1 MTDIVPATLQRVS
14 AVATLPAIAMRIMR
28 IADDPM
34 ATSDAMH
41 EVLSSDPALAARVLK
56 VVNSA
61 FYGRPRQVSSTYAAI
76 QLLGVSAIR
85 NIAVAASLT
94 RIFRGGRSVAG
105 FDAPSLWVHSVG
117 VGAAARRLAEVTTSI
132 PPEEALLAGLL
143 HDIGIMVSMQAW
155 LPEFTA
161 VVAAT
166 TADPFSDFRDVERQI
181 VGADHEQFGAALC
194 AEWQFPTP
202 LVLACGHHHDPMAL
216 PESERAL
223 PLLVQLADVLATRAD
238 IGFTRTVLGRVV
250 SPQLLEAVG
259 IRAVDLEPIERGLT
273 EDLTQAMLLFA
284 A

>member
-94 RIFRGGRSVAG
+94 RIFRGGRSVR
-105 FDAPSLWVHSVG
+105 FDDLGKGQKVRFTLAPG
-117 VGAAARRLAEVTTSI
+117 VADRTTLGAIYV
-132 PPEEALLAGLL
+132 P
-143 HDIGIMVSMQAW
+143 
-155 LPEFTA
+155 
-161 VVAAT
+161 
-166 TADPFSDFRDVERQI
+166 
-181 VGADHEQFGAALC
+181 
-194 AEWQFPTP
+194 
-202 LVLACGHHHDPMAL
+202 
-216 PESERAL
+216 
-223 PLLVQLADVLATRAD
+223 
-238 IGFTRTVLGRVV
+238 
-250 SPQLLEAVG
+250 
-259 IRAVDLEPIERGLT
+259 
-273 EDLTQAMLLFA
+273 
-284 A
+284 